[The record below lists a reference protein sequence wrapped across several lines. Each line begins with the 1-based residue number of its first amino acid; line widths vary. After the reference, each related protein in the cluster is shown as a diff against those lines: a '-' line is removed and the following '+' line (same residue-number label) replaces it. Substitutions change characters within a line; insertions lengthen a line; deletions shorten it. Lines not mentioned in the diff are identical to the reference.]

1 MSTTTQ
7 LEHYLVLMLNGATF
21 AVPATRVQQCLSLPR
36 LTALDDTAP
45 WVVGAFDLHGD
56 LMPVIS
62 LDVYLNGVMS
72 PAQRGDLVVVLK
84 VSGHPVGL
92 RADGVLG
99 VEPAAQ
105 AVAMTAATVKFTLPG
120 GDAWLIAPEHL
131 SLSASDAG
139 CEEPRAEERLRA
151 FERALSATDLQ
162 VMEARAMRYSGLL
175 AEPTDDVDTAR
186 DLERWR

>member
-21 AVPATRVQQCLSLPR
+21 AVPATRIQQCLSLPR

-72 PAQRGDLVVVLK
+72 AAQRGDLVVALK

-99 VEPAAQ
+99 VEPAAP
-105 AVAMTAATVKFTLPG
+105 AVAVSAATVKFTLPG
-120 GDAWLIAPEHL
+120 GDAWLVAPEHL

-139 CEEPRAEERLRA
+139 CEEPRAEERLRT

-175 AEPTDDVDTAR
+175 AEPMDDVDTAQ
-186 DLERWR
+186 DVERWR

>member
-7 LEHYLVLMLNGATF
+7 LEHYLVLMLTGATF

-139 CEEPRAEERLRA
+139 CEESRAEERLRT
-151 FERALSATDLQ
+151 FERALSATDLE

>member
-72 PAQRGDLVVVLK
+72 AAQRGDLVVALK

-99 VEPAAQ
+99 VEPAAP
-105 AVAMTAATVKFTLPG
+105 AVAVSAATVKFTLPG

-139 CEEPRAEERLRA
+139 CEESRAEERLRT
-151 FERALSATDLQ
+151 FERALSAADLQ

>member
-72 PAQRGDLVVVLK
+72 AAQRGDLVVALK

-99 VEPAAQ
+99 VEPAAP
-105 AVAMTAATVKFTLPG
+105 AVGVSAATVKFTLPG
-120 GDAWLIAPEHL
+120 GDAWLVAPEHL

-139 CEEPRAEERLRA
+139 CEEPRAEERLRT

-175 AEPTDDVDTAR
+175 AEPMDDVDTAQ
-186 DLERWR
+186 DVERWR